1 METKRFPRL
10 VADYFG
16 TFEVVK
22 KENGGSEDESFR
34 FFDRLF
40 SHPGSEEHSY
50 ITDESFKYEDFDYL
64 VLQISQPGRN
74 NIKFNYE
81 DKDWDVQLMQTN
93 EKEIRKNV
101 GMVFQSYQ
109 LFNHLNLVS
118 NIINPLM
125 IVKKISNEQA
135 HELAHSFLDKV
146 GLAGHAQ
153 KYPHQLSGGQQQRG
167 AIARALAMKPKVMLY
182 DEPTS
187 ALDPELALEVHQV
200 MKSIDHTMTQI
211 IVTHEMR
218 FARDIS
224 DEIIFMHQGSVG
236 EIGTPQEIFSTPKLE
251 ATKEFLRNFL

>member
-1 METKRFPRL
+1 MKNEIVKLSNIKKT
-10 VADYFG
+10 FG
-16 TFEVVK
+16 
-22 KENGGSEDESFR
+22 DEPVLKGI
-34 FFDRLF
+34 DL
-40 SHPGSEEHSY
+40 
-50 ITDESFKYEDFDYL
+50 SFKAGGFYS
-64 VLQISQPGRN
+64 IIGRSGCGKSTLLRLIN
-74 NIKFNYE
+74 GLEKADEGEIIVDGIHLSK
-81 DKDWDVQLMQTN
+81 TS

-109 LFNHLNLVS
+109 LFNHLNLIS
-118 NIINPLM
+118 NIINPLL
-125 IVKKISNEQA
+125 IVKKISRDEA
-135 HELAHSFLDKV
+135 SDLGYSFLEKV
-146 GLAGHAQ
+146 GLKDHAE

-200 MKSIDHTMTQI
+200 MKSIDHSMTQI

-224 DEIIFMHQGSVG
+224 DEIIFMHQGSIG
-236 EIGTPQEIFSTPKLE
+236 EIGSPQEIFSTPKLE

>member
-1 METKRFPRL
+1 MTDKIVTL
-10 VADYFG
+10 KNIKKSFG
-16 TFEVVK
+16 AEPVLK
-22 KENGGSEDESFR
+22 GID
-34 FFDRLF
+34 L
-40 SHPGSEEHSY
+40 
-50 ITDESFKYEDFDYL
+50 SFKAGGFYS
-64 VLQISQPGRN
+64 IIGRSGCGKSTLLRLIN
-74 NIKFNYE
+74 GLEKADEGEIVVDGILLNK
-81 DKDWDVQLMQTN
+81 LN

>member
-1 METKRFPRL
+1 MKNEIVKLSNIKKT
-10 VADYFG
+10 FG
-16 TFEVVK
+16 YEPVLK
-22 KENGGSEDESFR
+22 GID
-34 FFDRLF
+34 L
-40 SHPGSEEHSY
+40 
-50 ITDESFKYEDFDYL
+50 SFKAGGFYS
-64 VLQISQPGRN
+64 IIGRSGCGKSTLLRLIN
-74 NIKFNYE
+74 GLEKADEGEIIVDGIHLSK
-81 DKDWDVQLMQTN
+81 TS

-109 LFNHLNLVS
+109 LFNHLNLIS
-118 NIINPLM
+118 NIINPLL
-125 IVKKISNEQA
+125 IVKKISRDEA
-135 HELAHSFLDKV
+135 SDLGYSFLEKV
-146 GLAGHAQ
+146 GLKDHAE

-200 MKSIDHTMTQI
+200 MKSIDHSMTQI

-224 DEIIFMHQGSVG
+224 DEIIFMHQGSIG
-236 EIGTPQEIFSTPKLE
+236 EIGSPQEIFSTPKLE